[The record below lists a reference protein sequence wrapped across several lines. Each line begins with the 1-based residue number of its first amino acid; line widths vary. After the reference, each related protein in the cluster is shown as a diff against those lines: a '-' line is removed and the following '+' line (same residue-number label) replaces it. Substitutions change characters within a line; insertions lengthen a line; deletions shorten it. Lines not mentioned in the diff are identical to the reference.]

1 MNYISLLRGI
11 NVSGQ
16 KMIKMDALVT
26 LYQSLNLT
34 NVSSYIQSGNIIFES
49 QNPDIPVL
57 TQKIEEKITE
67 VYRFSVT
74 VIIRT
79 VDEFDKIIRQNPF
92 GENEI
97 EKLYIVFLSDLP
109 SDHALNNLTETK
121 SATEPFMIF
130 KKEIYLF
137 CHNGYGKAKFNNN
150 YFEKKLNIK
159 ATTRNWKTVNKLYEL
174 ASRSS

>member
-1 MNYISLLRGI
+1 MKYISLLRGI

-16 KMIKMDALVT
+16 KMIKMDTLIA
-26 LYQSLNLT
+26 LYQSLNLI

-49 QNPDIPVL
+49 QNPDIPEL
-57 TQKIEEKITE
+57 IQKLEEKINE
-67 VYRFSVT
+67 VFNFTVT

-79 VDEFDKIIRQNPF
+79 VDEFDEIIRQNPF

-97 EKLYIVFLSDLP
+97 ENLYIVFLSDLP
-109 SDHALNNLTETK
+109 SDSALNNLSETK
-121 SATEPFMIF
+121 SATEQLMIF

-174 ASRSS
+174 ASNS